1 MPGRD
6 NKPIQA
12 IRNSAQKNYGTEF
25 SANKTECKKYI
36 RGENGKADVIGASN
50 YQKMILVIA
59 VVNLKL
65 KI

>member
-12 IRNSAQKNYGTEF
+12 IRNSAQKNYETEF
-25 SANKTECKKYI
+25 SLNQTECKKYI
-36 RGENGKADVIGASN
+36 RSENGKVDVIGASN
-50 YQKMILVIA
+50 YQKNDTLIA